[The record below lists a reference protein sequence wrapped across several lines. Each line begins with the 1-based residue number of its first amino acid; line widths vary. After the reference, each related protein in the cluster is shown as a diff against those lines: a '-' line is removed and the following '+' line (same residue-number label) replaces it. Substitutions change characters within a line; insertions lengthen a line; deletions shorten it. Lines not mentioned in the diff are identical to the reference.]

1 LWTLRFRRAY
11 TTIVAVTVG
20 LRELRENLKA
30 FVDQAKAGEEVVI
43 TDRGKPVA
51 RILATDAQTMFE
63 RLVAEGCIRPALRPK
78 TRLTDLKTRPQVRGG
93 TVADILIKQRGG

>member
-1 LWTLRFRRAY
+1 
-11 TTIVAVTVG
+11 VAVTVG

-63 RLVAEGCIRPALRPK
+63 RLVAEGRIRPALRPK
-78 TRLTDLKTRPQVRGG
+78 TGLTDLKTRPQVRGG